1 MFLTDSLFFKSIL
14 FYKSGQHGSSNDQ
27 LHQLNKSSVLNDSLD
42 SCSQNS
48 DSLTFDK
55 PSHGQWKHR
64 KGPAPAIPVT
74 PRKILKSPSIKEI
87 HHELEIIE
95 TQQLGLE
102 KQGVILER
110 MIRERCEGNIE
121 QLRGTAPLGTWKSAS
136 SRMPPIEQKKANKEV
151 DDLILQLFEVIN
163 EKNELFRRQTEL
175 IHL

>member
-1 MFLTDSLFFKSIL
+1 MFLTDSLLSFFLYESV
-14 FYKSGQHGSSNDQ
+14 QHGSSNEQ
-27 LHQLNKSSVLNDSLD
+27 ILLLNKSSVLNDNLD
-42 SCSQNS
+42 LCSQNS

-55 PSHGQWKHR
+55 PSHGQWRHR
-64 KGPAPAIPVT
+64 KGPAPAVPIA
-74 PRKILKSPSIKEI
+74 PRTILKSPSIKEI

-110 MIRERCEGNIE
+110 MIRDRCEGKNE
-121 QLRGTAPLGTWKSAS
+121 KLRGIEPLSTWKSAS

>member
-1 MFLTDSLFFKSIL
+1 MLYETGK
-14 FYKSGQHGSSNDQ
+14 HGSSNEQ
-27 LHQLNKSSVLNDSLD
+27 ILQQNKSSVLNDNLD
-42 SCSQNS
+42 LCSQNS

-55 PSHGQWKHR
+55 PSHGQWKHK

-74 PRKILKSPSIKEI
+74 PRKIIKSPSIKEI
-87 HHELEIIE
+87 QHELEIIE

-102 KQGVILER
+102 KQGVILEK
-110 MIRERCEGNIE
+110 MIRDRCEGNRE
-121 QLRGTAPLGTWKSAS
+121 ELRGIEPLRTWKSAS